1 MLPGTRESVR
11 ITLIPLVEPEGVSE
25 YDIRPFAQA
34 LGEQGEKIEA
44 TEEDVAIRI
53 EPRATVWRSALV
65 IAAMLCLV
73 VALVI
78 VTIKTSRR

>member
-1 MLPGTRESVR
+1 MLG
-11 ITLIPLVEPEGVSE
+11 G
-25 YDIRPFAQA
+25 
-34 LGEQGEKIEA
+34 QGEKIEA

>member
-1 MLPGTRESVR
+1 MLG
-11 ITLIPLVEPEGVSE
+11 G
-25 YDIRPFAQA
+25 
-34 LGEQGEKIEA
+34 QGEKIEA

-65 IAAMLCLV
+65 IAAMVCLV
-73 VALVI
+73 VVAPVV